1 MEEIEVE
8 EGTEQWWEDSWK
20 QEDGQSRGQLKLK
33 HHVTLSLLS
42 QFCSLTQTGIFEFHL
57 KRVN

>member
-42 QFCSLTQTGIFEFHL
+42 HCFTP
-57 KRVN
+57 